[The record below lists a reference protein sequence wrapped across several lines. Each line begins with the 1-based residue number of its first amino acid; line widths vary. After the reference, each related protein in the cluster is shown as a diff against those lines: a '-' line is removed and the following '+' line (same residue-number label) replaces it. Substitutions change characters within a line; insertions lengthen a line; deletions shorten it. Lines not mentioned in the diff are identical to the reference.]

1 MPSSSTNFTTDHRPY
16 NSLEQLRLSQ
26 MSTLLETYTR
36 DVIVMEKI
44 HGSNIQFTFTWNG
57 TTWDYQIGSRKRWV
71 SNDEKFNN
79 VQKIL
84 RELLPNL
91 LALCDELRNDEEDV
105 VIRFYGEVFGGK
117 YGGETAPGAIVTQR
131 EVNYCSHNDVAFF
144 DIVRNGTT
152 IPIVRAID
160 MLENHNLKVA
170 PVIYQGNFANFAS
183 SFNVNEFKS
192 VVSHRFY
199 GLPYLDTPKGTE
211 GVIVRTMH
219 EDMAEGDELL
229 VMKWKQDWAV
239 ENRRVNQ
246 RSPAPVNNHGDI
258 INAAVDMI
266 NQNRIESYASKHV
279 QADLTN
285 PRMLTF
291 HVKALVTDTMK
302 DVNEEFPNAE
312 YPELNRRL
320 INKKI
325 SQIAF
330 PMFKEYLR
338 NLEMASMTPEMRIR
352 NLDIEGNK
360 LSSEAYMLSQR
371 LEKLHTRLA
380 ILG

>member
-1 MPSSSTNFTTDHRPY
+1 MTSSTISTTDHRPY

-26 MSTLLETYTR
+26 MSKLLGTYSH

-44 HGSNIQFTFTWNG
+44 HGSNIQYTFTWNG

-79 VQKIL
+79 VQKIFK
-84 RELLPNL
+84 ELLPNL
-91 LALCDELRNDEEDV
+91 IALCDELRNDEEDV

-144 DIVRNGTT
+144 DIVRNGSTM
-152 IPIVRAID
+152 PIVQAID
-160 MLENHNLKVA
+160 MLENHDLKVT
-170 PVIYQGNFANFAS
+170 PVIYRGNFANFAK

-192 VVSHRFY
+192 VVSQRFY

-219 EDMAEGDELL
+219 EDVAEGDELL

-246 RSPAPVNNHGDI
+246 RTPAPVNNQGDI
-258 INAAVDMI
+258 INAAIDMI
-266 NQNRIESYASKHV
+266 NQNRIESYVSKHI

-285 PRMLTF
+285 PCMMAL
-291 HVKALVTDTMK
+291 HVKTIVADTMD
-302 DVNEEFPNAE
+302 DVNKEFPNAE

-360 LSSEAYMLSQR
+360 LSAEAYTLSQR
-371 LEKLHTRLA
+371 LEKIQTRLA